1 MRSVQTQFEL
11 TNKSAAI
18 ARNRD
23 DKPCRAIN
31 VLHTEKNYEGPR
43 CAQWGGELLIRMVRS
58 RDLREY
64 APPPSRSTRA
74 PPPST
79 SCRRTSERWASR
91 PPGHTHAQA
100 R

>member
-1 MRSVQTQFEL
+1 MHVLIVCIPHVGRACVCVGARTHVCECASMRSVQTQFEL

-58 RDLREY
+58 RDLRE
-64 APPPSRSTRA
+64 
-74 PPPST
+74 
-79 SCRRTSERWASR
+79 
-91 PPGHTHAQA
+91 
-100 R
+100 